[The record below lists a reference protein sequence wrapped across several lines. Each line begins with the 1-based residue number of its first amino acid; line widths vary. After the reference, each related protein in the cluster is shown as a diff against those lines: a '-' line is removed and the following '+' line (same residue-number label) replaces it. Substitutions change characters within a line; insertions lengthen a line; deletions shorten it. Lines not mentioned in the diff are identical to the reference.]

1 MGNICSVCGSDNS
14 DTAKFCNECGQT
26 LGTKAVNKSKP
37 VALKQGTMLKGNRYI
52 TKRLIKA
59 GGMGAVYEATDKNS
73 NKIFA
78 IKELWAYASTTKE
91 RDYLVKRFE
100 SEAKL
105 LSKLNHMSLPGVY
118 DYFID
123 NERYYLVMDFID
135 GCDLDNLIRRDGKPG
150 LPQEEVVKW
159 GIQICEVLDYLHNS
173 NPPIIYRDLKPSNIM
188 LRNSSKKIVL
198 IDFGIACALE
208 DTASGNPRTMIGTM
222 GYIAPEQ
229 YLGKPVPASD
239 IYSLGGTLYNLLTGS
254 MPVPFSYK
262 HMTSIVPEI
271 ATGIEE
277 IVCRSLNL
285 KVEERYQSAREV
297 KDALEKVLASEILT
311 LRTIKEK
318 PKLSR
323 WKISGELPELSDI
336 LSELDVAET
345 IVTGKKLDEKDTKEM
360 RDEHGEFN
368 EAIESDK
375 QEEDTDKIYI
385 DLLEELM
392 NTDRASLAKII
403 QLKGKYLD
411 ERFFEIFDHTLEY
424 VASEDKNLSEEMN
437 NLNKIMNSM
446 NLRKKLTEEV
456 KRRDGEEL
464 FDEDFIE
471 ASIEDDESPV
481 FSGTA
486 EDLNINRDFP
496 EHKEELFDEDF
507 IEDSVE
513 DDLNPASS
521 DTVEEINMDRD
532 EGFPDEH
539 KEELFDEDFIE
550 DSVENDLNP
559 ASSDTGEEINMDRD
573 EGFPE
578 HKEDVFDGDFIDF
591 SVKMNEKD
599 DMFDEEFSGVSV
611 INEINEEFTEEN
623 IEEIFSPSEFIQE
636 ETSEQFNKEPEEKD
650 YLTEE
655 VKADS
660 EETNHYSQIM
670 DNYNTWDEH
679 IDEYN
684 IKDHIKTDMAC
695 DMLEEE
701 MIISDP
707 LWETEE
713 EPIDLL
719 FNSDDVIELDEHI
732 NEHMIEAVDPHNT
745 GTVNNISIRKE
756 KTGYIQDN
764 AQKYFE
770 EAQNLIKEEHFEE
783 AVSLCEKALKYN
795 DEFLEAHYTLGTIY
809 KKINRSDLA
818 VESYKKYLALKQKK
832 TAEKISKK
840 K

>member
-1 MGNICSVCGSDNS
+1 MGNICSLCGSDNNDS
-14 DTAKFCNECGQT
+14 AKFCNECGQT
-26 LGTKAVNKSKP
+26 LGTKSVNKSKP

-78 IKELWAYASTTKE
+78 IKELWTYVSTAKE

-105 LSKLNHMSLPGVY
+105 LSTLNHMSLPRVY

-173 NPPIIYRDLKPSNIM
+173 TPPIIYRDLKPSNIM
-188 LRNSSKKIVL
+188 LRNSINRIVL

-208 DTASGNPRTMIGTM
+208 DNTSGNPRTMIGTM

-229 YLGKPVPASD
+229 YLGNPVPASD

-254 MPVPFSYK
+254 IPVPFSYK

-285 KVEERYQSAREV
+285 KAEERYQNAGEV
-297 KDALEKVLASEILT
+297 KSALEKVLESEILA

-318 PKLSR
+318 PRLSR
-323 WKISGELPELSDI
+323 WRISGELPELSDI
-336 LSELDVAET
+336 LSDIDSS
-345 IVTGKKLDEKDTKEM
+345 IVTGERIDEKDTKEM
-360 RDEHGEFN
+360 KDDTEQLDK
-368 EAIESDK
+368 AIEGNK
-375 QEEDTDKIYI
+375 QEEDSDKIYI

-392 NTDRASLAKII
+392 NTDQNLLVSII
-403 QLKGKYLD
+403 QSKEKYLD
-411 ERFFEIFDHTLEY
+411 ERFFEIFNHTLEY
-424 VASEDKNLSEEMN
+424 VATEDKNLAEEMN
-437 NLNKIMNSM
+437 NLNEILDSM
-446 NLRKKLTEEV
+446 NLRKKLTEETDTSEV
-456 KRRDGEEL
+456 EEL

-471 ASIEDDESPV
+471 VSGEDSYAPSETV
-481 FSGTA
+481 
-486 EDLNINRDFP
+486 EEININRDFP

-507 IEDSVE
+507 IDVSVE
-513 DDLNPASS
+513 DSPVPSG
-521 DTVEEINMDRD
+521 TGEEINITGD
-532 EGFPDEH
+532 EGLPEPE
-539 KEELFDEDFIE
+539 EELFDEDFIE
-550 DSVENDLNP
+550 DSIEDDLNP
-559 ASSDTGEEINMDRD
+559 AFSNIAEDIDI
-573 EGFPE
+573 
-578 HKEDVFDGDFIDF
+578 KEDREFSETKEELFDDDFIDF
-591 SVKMNEKD
+591 SLEKKEKIEKNLPEKVEETDNTFNED
-599 DMFDEEFSGVSV
+599 VSGNSLA
-611 INEINEEFTEEN
+611 NETNEDFTEKN
-623 IEEIFSPSEFIQE
+623 IEEIFSPSEFINE
-636 ETSEQFNKEPEEKD
+636 EISGQFNKELEEED

-655 VKADS
+655 VNAIG
-660 EETNHYSQIM
+660 NINYSRAN
-670 DNYNTWDEH
+670 DDYNAGDDY

-684 IKDHIKTDMAC
+684 IKNHLKNDMAC

-701 MIISDP
+701 MIISDS

-713 EPIDLL
+713 EIIDLS
-719 FNSDDVIELDEHI
+719 FDNDYVIEL
-732 NEHMIEAVDPHNT
+732 NENIIELDTSNYVRPEEI
-745 GTVNNISIRKE
+745 GC
-756 KTGYIQDN
+756 IQDDG
-764 AQKYFE
+764 KRYFE

-783 AVSLCEKALKYN
+783 AVSLCEKALEYN
-795 DEFLEAHYTLGTIY
+795 DEFLEVHYTLGTIY

-832 TAEKISKK
+832 SAEKISKK

>member
-26 LGTKAVNKSKP
+26 LGTKAATKSKP
-37 VALKQGTMLKGNRYI
+37 VALKQGTILKGNRYI
-52 TKRLIKA
+52 TRRLIKA
-59 GGMGAVYEATDKNS
+59 GGMGAVYEATDKKTNE
-73 NKIFA
+73 IFA
-78 IKELWAYASTTKE
+78 IKELWTYVSTAKE
-91 RDYLVKRFE
+91 REYLVKRFE

-105 LSKLNHMSLPGVY
+105 LSKLNHMSLPRVY

-135 GCDLDNLIRRDGKPG
+135 GWDLDNLIRRDGKPG

-188 LRNSSKKIVL
+188 LRNSDRRIVL

-208 DTASGNPRTMIGTM
+208 DNTSGNPRTMIGTM

-285 KVEERYQSAREV
+285 KAEERYESAREV
-297 KDALEKVLASEILT
+297 KAVLEKVLESEILA

-318 PKLSR
+318 PRLSR

-336 LSELDVAET
+336 LSDMGLD
-345 IVTGKKLDEKDTKEM
+345 IVTVEKTDEKDTKEM
-360 RDEHGEFN
+360 KDAHVELN
-368 EAIESDK
+368 DMTEADK
-375 QEEDTDKIYI
+375 QEHDTDKMYI
-385 DLLEELM
+385 DLLEEIM
-392 NTDRASLAKII
+392 NTDQESLGEMLQSKE
-403 QLKGKYLD
+403 KYLD

-424 VASEDKNLSEEMN
+424 VTSEDKNLAEELN
-437 NLNKIMNSM
+437 NLNKIMISM
-446 NLRKKLTEEV
+446 SLRKIITEEGQSESE
-456 KRRDGEEL
+456 DL

-471 ASIEDDESPV
+471 TSVEDDETPLSQDRTT
-481 FSGTA
+481 G
-486 EDLNINRDFP
+486 INKGFTKK
-496 EHKEELFDEDF
+496 KEELFDEDF
-507 IEDSVE
+507 ID
-513 DDLNPASS
+513 ASAEV
-521 DTVEEINMDRD
+521 DEIPLSPDRTPGINK
-532 EGFPDEH
+532 GFTEK
-539 KEELFDEDFIE
+539 KEACFDEDFI
-550 DSVENDLNP
+550 
-559 ASSDTGEEINMDRD
+559 
-573 EGFPE
+573 
-578 HKEDVFDGDFIDF
+578 DF
-591 SVKMNEKD
+591 SEDREEKTLIETNLSEEYEGRYD
-599 DMFDEEFSGVSV
+599 TFDEDAA
-611 INEINEEFTEEN
+611 NTDFTEEN
-623 IEEIFSPSEFIQE
+623 IEEIFSTSEFIHKEKSEHNRELHE
-636 ETSEQFNKEPEEKD
+636 ED
-650 YLTEE
+650 YPAEE
-655 VKADS
+655 VDISVTEDYNNIDEASGHINDN
-660 EETNHYSQIM
+660 NHIP
-670 DNYNTWDEH
+670 DEH
-679 IDEYN
+679 IEEVN
-684 IKDHIKTDMAC
+684 IKDHLKIDMAC

-701 MIISDP
+701 MIISDS

-713 EPIDLL
+713 ETIDLS
-719 FNSDDVIELDEHI
+719 FNDDDIIDLEENI
-732 NEHMIEAVDPHNT
+732 PKT
-745 GTVNNISIRKE
+745 PGTNPKQIRPSENIIIKKE
-756 KTGYIQDN
+756 KSNYIQDN

-770 EAQNLIKEEHFEE
+770 EAQKLIGEEHFEQ
-783 AVSLCEKALKYN
+783 AVRLCEKALDYN
-795 DEFLEAHYTLGTIY
+795 DEFLEVHYTLGTIY

-832 TAEKISKK
+832 STEKISKK

>member
-1 MGNICSVCGSDNS
+1 
-14 DTAKFCNECGQT
+14 
-26 LGTKAVNKSKP
+26 
-37 VALKQGTMLKGNRYI
+37 
-52 TKRLIKA
+52 
-59 GGMGAVYEATDKNS
+59 
-73 NKIFA
+73 
-78 IKELWAYASTTKE
+78 
-91 RDYLVKRFE
+91 
-100 SEAKL
+100 
-105 LSKLNHMSLPGVY
+105 
-118 DYFID
+118 
-123 NERYYLVMDFID
+123 
-135 GCDLDNLIRRDGKPG
+135 RDGKPG

-173 NPPIIYRDLKPSNIM
+173 SPPIIYRDLKPSNIM

-297 KDALEKVLASEILT
+297 KDALEKVLESEILT

-336 LSELDVAET
+336 LSDLDVAET
-345 IVTGKKLDEKDTKEM
+345 IVTGKKIDEKDTKEM
-360 RDEHGEFN
+360 RDEHGELN
-368 EAIESDK
+368 EAIEADK

-392 NTDRASLAKII
+392 NTDRDSLVKII
-403 QLKGKYLD
+403 QSKGKYLD

-437 NLNKIMNSM
+437 NLNKIMYSM
-446 NLRKKLTEEV
+446 NLRKKLTEEL
-456 KRRDGEEL
+456 KGRDGEEL

-471 ASIEDDESPV
+471 ASVEDDENPV
-481 FSGTA
+481 SSDTE
-486 EDLNINRDFP
+486 EDININRDFP

-513 DDLNPASS
+513 DDLNPA
-521 DTVEEINMDRD
+521 
-532 EGFPDEH
+532 P
-539 KEELFDEDFIE
+539 
-550 DSVENDLNP
+550 
-559 ASSDTGEEINMDRD
+559 SDTGEEINMDRD
-573 EGFPE
+573 ELFSE

-591 SVKMNEKD
+591 SVKMKEKIEEKD
-599 DMFDEEFSGVSV
+599 DMFDEDFSGVSV
-611 INEINEEFTEEN
+611 TNEINEEFTEEN

-636 ETSEQFNKEPEEKD
+636 EISEQFNKEPEEED

-660 EETNHYSQIM
+660 EETNHYSQIK

-713 EPIDLL
+713 ETIDLL
-719 FNSDDVIELDEHI
+719 FDSDDVIELNEHI
-732 NEHMIEAVDPHNT
+732 IEAVDSHNA

-756 KTGYIQDN
+756 ETGYIQNN

-795 DEFLEAHYTLGTIY
+795 DEFLEVHYTLGTIY

>member
-1 MGNICSVCGSDNS
+1 MGNSCSVCGSDNS

-26 LGTKAVNKSKP
+26 LGTKAANKSKP
-37 VALKQGTMLKGNRYI
+37 VALKQGTMLKGDRYI

-59 GGMGAVYEATDKNS
+59 GGMGAVYEVTDKKS
-73 NKIFA
+73 NQIFA
-78 IKELWAYASTTKE
+78 IKELWTYVSTAKE
-91 RDYLVKRFE
+91 REYLVKRFE
-100 SEAKL
+100 SEANL
-105 LSKLNHMSLPGVY
+105 LSKLSHMSLPRVY

-188 LRNSSKKIVL
+188 LRNSGNRIVL

-208 DTASGNPRTMIGTM
+208 DNSSGNPRTMIGTM

-262 HMTSIVPEI
+262 HMTSIVPDI

-285 KVEERYQSAREV
+285 KVEERYETAKEV
-297 KDALEKVLASEILT
+297 KTVLEKVLESEILT

-336 LSELDVAET
+336 LSDMCPAES
-345 IVTGKKLDEKDTKEM
+345 IVTGEKIEEKDTKEM
-360 RDEHGEFN
+360 KCAHVEVN
-368 EAIESDK
+368 EATEVIEDK
-375 QEEDTDKIYI
+375 QEEDTDKMYI

-392 NTDRASLAKII
+392 NKDQEALVKTLQSKN
-403 QLKGKYLD
+403 LD

-424 VASEDKNLSEEMN
+424 VASEDALLAEELN
-437 NLNKIMNSM
+437 NLNKIMASM
-446 NLRKKLTEEV
+446 NLRKRLTEEV
-456 KRRDGEEL
+456 DRSNSDEL
-464 FDEDFIE
+464 FDENFIE
-471 ASIEDDESPV
+471 DSIHSEEDEIPV
-481 FSGTA
+481 SSDIA
-486 EDLNINRDFP
+486 EQ
-496 EHKEELFDEDF
+496 FDEDF
-507 IEDSVE
+507 IEDSIHSEE
-513 DDLNPASS
+513 DEIPVSS
-521 DTVEEINMDRD
+521 DIAEQ
-532 EGFPDEH
+532 
-539 KEELFDEDFIE
+539 FDEDFIE
-550 DSVENDLNP
+550 DSIHSEDDEIPV
-559 ASSDTGEEINMDRD
+559 SSDISEQMNLNRD
-573 EGFPE
+573 KDEKFAE
-578 HKEDVFDGDFIDF
+578 KKDEFFDEDFIDF
-591 SVKMNEKD
+591 SGEKEEKPLSEKNLPEKGEEKNAP
-599 DMFDEEFSGVSV
+599 FDEDF
-611 INEINEEFTEEN
+611 ITDNTAQEINEEFTEKN
-623 IEEIFSPSEFIQE
+623 IEEIFSPAGFVQE
-636 ETSEQFNKEPEEKD
+636 EISEQFNKELQEED

-655 VKADS
+655 VEPAGSK
-660 EETNHYSQIM
+660 ETNYINSIRIN
-670 DNYNTWDEH
+670 DDYNILDEH
-679 IDEYN
+679 IEEGN
-684 IKDHIKTDMAC
+684 TKDHLKIDMAY

-701 MIISDP
+701 MIISDS

-713 EPIDLL
+713 ETIDLS
-719 FNSDDVIELDEHI
+719 FDNDDVIELKENI
-732 NEHMIEAVDPHNT
+732 IELPEESKGLKKVSSSDR
-745 GTVNNISIRKE
+745 ISIKRD
-756 KTGYIQDN
+756 KTVYIQDN

-770 EAQNLIKEEHFEE
+770 EAQKLIGEEHFDQ
-783 AVSLCEKALKYN
+783 AVSLCEKALGYN
-795 DEFLEAHYTLGTIY
+795 DEFLEVHYTLGTIY

-832 TAEKISKK
+832 NCRKNFKK
-840 K
+840 KIDFT